1 MPSARDKFLIDLLV
15 ENGIMTG
22 SAGEAALIKKQS
34 LDDEGRKINL
44 ISLLVREGYI
54 SQSDVPRVNELVL
67 DSAGKSEA
75 GAIED
80 QPDEDLPVAIPVDGD
95 VPELRLGSSPDAPS
109 DEVLESIPM
118 AIPVKRP
125 PLRRQ
130 TILLG
135 VILGVIVVLV
145 FILISSIA
153 DDGGPQT
160 QTQIPKPPTPA
171 QNTVRPDQ
179 VREFLAVQ
187 LAFLY
192 RDPGP
197 ASEATRLEAKAR
209 EKGPFAD
216 AYLLLSAEAL
226 RLAGN
231 ANDAYKRVTEVP
243 GNFPAP
249 AYRNLITARIAHDSG
264 DYAAAIK
271 AATRALEVDPAM
283 TPARLIRGK
292 SYFRG
297 GRFDSALEDLNA
309 VIKAEPRNGKAR
321 GVRGLLYAAAGKLRA
336 VDDLEFALST
346 NKQPDPELAIVKGA
360 LALEAGESG
369 EAKNSFIFAGILAF
383 KQAEPLALIALAEVM
398 DNQHFAA
405 QHNINSARAL
415 DNRSLLAD
423 IAEGLLFEKLGNF
436 PQACELLTKG
446 MENLDNEAFALAFK
460 WPDRPLPP
468 PDAPPALHPVPLMPG
483 LRSKLYLTRAKCLI
497 SLGKFKKAEADL
509 AQLTESFQGEPA
521 RPECYKGLIAESKE
535 DYAAAEKAFS
545 AGAGSALSQKWQ
557 VRCLTGRARA
567 RLKLGKRDA
576 AISDLEKSVR
586 IGVEHKEAAWLLAAE
601 NYKAGDYSKA
611 IMAATEVL
619 GLDSGH
625 ARAWLLRGRAYL
637 AQNRLKRAENDFTKA
652 LQIDPESDGAYA
664 ARGKTLSLAAKND
677 RGIQKALKDY
687 ANAVRLKPRN
697 LEYRIAK
704 AEHERKL
711 GEYKAAM
718 DELGAAIRIAPERL
732 DIIFLRAQI
741 ALEAKK
747 YDEALENFS
756 TAAEA
761 SHRPGAAWLEIGKIH
776 ENAGELEKARQAY
789 ESAGKSLSD
798 APKRLPFYLARISF
812 KEKKFSEARE
822 ALTPAFLERENF
834 ADAWAL
840 SGEIDLRLNSPHNAL
855 RELNRAL
862 KIERLNA
869 RFYYLRGIA
878 YYRMRK
884 FKNALDDFLMARGF
898 NPELKNLEPYIDAAR
913 DAVKA
918 EEKKKKNK

>member
-22 SAGEAALIKKQS
+22 PAGEAALLKKQS
-34 LDDEGRKINL
+34 LDDEGKKINL

-67 DSAGKSEA
+67 DSAGKSETE
-75 GAIED
+75 AIKD
-80 QPDEDLPVAIPVDGD
+80 QPDEDLPVAIPVKGD
-95 VPELRLGSSPDAPS
+95 VPELRLGSPPQAPS
-109 DEVLESIPM
+109 EEELENIPR

-135 VILGVIVVLV
+135 VILGVIVVLI

-153 DDGGPQT
+153 DDGGQQT
-160 QTQIPKPPTPA
+160 QTRIPKQPAPA
-171 QNTVRPDQ
+171 QNTVQPDQ

-192 RDPGP
+192 RNPDP
-197 ASEATRLEAKAR
+197 ASETARLEAKAR

-226 RLAGN
+226 RLSGN

-243 GNFPAP
+243 GNFPAT
-249 AYRNLITARIAHDSG
+249 ACRNLITARIAHDSG
-264 DYAAAIK
+264 DYAAAVK
-271 AATRALEVDPAM
+271 AATRALEVDPAIV
-283 TPARLIRGK
+283 PARLIRGK

-297 GRFDSALEDLNA
+297 GRFDTALEDLDA
-309 VIKAEPRNGKAR
+309 VIKAEPRNAEAH
-321 GVRGLLYAAAGKLRA
+321 GVRGLLYAAAGQPRA
-336 VDDLEFALST
+336 IDNLEFALATGPGS
-346 NKQPDPELAIVKGA
+346 ELAIVMGA

-369 EAKNSFIFAGILAF
+369 VAKNSFVFAGILNP
-383 KQAEPLALIALAEVM
+383 KLSEPLALIALAEVM

-405 QHNINSARAL
+405 QHNIDSAREI
-415 DNRSLLAD
+415 DNRSHLAD
-423 IAEGLLFEKLGNF
+423 IAEGLLFEKLGKF

-460 WPDRPLPP
+460 WPDRPLPA
-468 PDAPPALHPVPLMPG
+468 PDTPPALRPVPLMPS

-497 SLGKFKKAEADL
+497 SIGKFKKAEADL

-521 RPECYKGLIAESKE
+521 RPECYRGLIAESKE
-535 DYAAAEKAFS
+535 DYATAEKAFS
-545 AGAGSALSQKWQ
+545 AGAASALSQTWQ

-576 AISDLEKSVR
+576 AISDLDKSVR

-601 NYKAGDYSKA
+601 NYKIGDYSKA

-619 GLDSGH
+619 GLDSRH
-625 ARAWLLRGRAYL
+625 TRAWLLRGRAYL
-637 AQNRLKRAENDFTKA
+637 AQNRLKRAENDFTRA
-652 LQIDPESDGAYA
+652 LRIDPKSDEAYA
-664 ARGKTLSLAAKND
+664 ARGKTLALVAKND

-697 LEYRIAK
+697 LEYRIKK
-704 AEHERKL
+704 ADLERKL

-718 DELGAAIRIAPERL
+718 DELGAAIRLAPGRL
-732 DIIFLRAQI
+732 DIVFLRAEI

-747 YDEALENFS
+747 YDEALKDFAA
-756 TAAEA
+756 AAEGKYR
-761 SHRPGAAWLEIGKIH
+761 SGAAWLEIGKIH
-776 ENAGELEKARQAY
+776 ESKGNLESARAAY
-789 ESAGKSLSD
+789 DNAGKSLED

-812 KEKKFSEARE
+812 TGKKFTEARE

-878 YYRMRK
+878 YYRMGQ